1 MKKIYTLL
9 LVIFAAFTINAQ
21 TIDTLKG
28 DITAN
33 RTIENT
39 KIWIL
44 SGNVYV
50 KNNATLT
57 IPAGTIIKGLSKSAL
72 VVTRGAKLI
81 AEGTVQQP
89 IVFTSAKVAG
99 QRTIG
104 DWGGIVILG
113 KATTNTQ
120 YNSVQG
126 VGQIEGGIDNAA
138 GDGQYG
144 GTDDADNSGSL
155 KYVRIE
161 FGGFPFEPNKEVNSL
176 TMGGV
181 GSGTKIEYIQCSY
194 GGDDDYEWFG
204 GTVNAKYLVSYA
216 NTDDN
221 FDTDLGYRGNVQFG
235 VVLRD
240 TAVADAAGASNGFES
255 DNDAAGSTRTPF
267 TANTF
272 SNMTV
277 LGPLA
282 TPTTVFNT
290 KFGKG
295 ALIRLNSRTSIFNSI
310 IAGWPVAGL
319 DIDGKLT
326 AAAAVNGDLKFKN
339 NILAENK
346 VRFIEFDS
354 IVNST
359 TVRAWFAA
367 NSNDSTKAYTDIKMK
382 APFNFKFPLF
392 DLNSGSVAATG
403 ASFTDTK
410 LTSAFFTPVTYVGAF
425 GTTNWMAGWT
435 NFNPQAEPYNTA
447 PYNSRVDVKE
457 LTANQLK
464 AVIAPNPVQNNTV
477 ANVFF
482 NVEKTT
488 TLELS
493 VVDLMGRTVVK
504 GQKQE
509 FTEGS
514 HAAEINIQGLN
525 SGLYFVRFV
534 TNEGQKTLP
543 LTITK

>member
-1 MKKIYTLL
+1 MKRIYTLFF
-9 LVIFAAFTINAQ
+9 VVFASLMLKAQ
-21 TIDTLKG
+21 TIDTLQG
-28 DITAN
+28 DITAD
-33 RTIENT
+33 RAIVNT

-44 SGNVYV
+44 KGNVYI
-50 KNNATLT
+50 KNGATLT

-72 VVTRGAKLI
+72 IVTRGAKLI

-89 IVFTSAKVAG
+89 IIFTSAQVAG
-99 QRTIG
+99 QRNIG

-120 YNSVQG
+120 YNSIQG

-161 FGGFPFEPNKEVNSL
+161 YGGFPFEPNKEVNSL

-181 GSGTKIEYIQCSY
+181 GSATKIEYIQTSF

-221 FDTDLGYRGNVQFG
+221 FDTDLGYRGNVQFA
-235 VVLRD
+235 VALRD
-240 TAVADAAGASNGFES
+240 TAIADGAGASNGFES
-255 DNDAAGSTRTPF
+255 DNDAAGSNRTPF

-277 LGPLA
+277 LGPMA
-282 TPTTVFNT
+282 KSTTLFNT

-326 AAAAVNGDLKFKN
+326 AAAAVTGDLKFKN

-346 VRFIEFDS
+346 VRFVEFDS
-354 IVNST
+354 IVSAT

-367 NSNDSTKAYTDIKMK
+367 NANDSLLTYSDIKMK
-382 APFNFKFPLF
+382 APFNYKFPLF
-392 DLNSGSVAATG
+392 DLNAGSSAATG
-403 ASFTDTK
+403 ASFTDARV
-410 LTSAFFTPVTYVGAF
+410 SGSFFTPVTYRGAF

-435 NFNPQAEPYNTA
+435 NFNPQAESYNTA
-447 PYNSRVDVKE
+447 PYNARVAVKE
-457 LTANQLK
+457 LTDNQLK
-464 AVIAPNPVQNNTV
+464 AVVAPNPVQNNTT

-482 NVEKTT
+482 SVEKPT

-504 GQKQE
+504 GQKQF
-509 FTEGS
+509 FTEGA
-514 HAAEINIQGLN
+514 HAAEINVQNMAI
-525 SGLYFVRFV
+525 GLYFVHLV
-534 TNEGQKTLP
+534 TADGQKALP
-543 LTITK
+543 LTVVK

>member
-1 MKKIYTLL
+1 MKKIYTLFF
-9 LVIFAAFTINAQ
+9 VVFATIMLKAQ

-44 SGNVYV
+44 SGNVYI
-50 KNNATLT
+50 KNGATLT

-72 VVTRGAKLI
+72 VVTRGAKLM

-89 IVFTSAKVAG
+89 IIFTSAQPAG

-120 YNSVQG
+120 YNNVQG

-138 GDGQYG
+138 GDGLYG
-144 GTDDADNSGSL
+144 GSDDADNSGSL

-176 TMGGV
+176 TLGGV
-181 GSGTKIEYIQCSY
+181 GSGTKLEYIQCSY
-194 GGDDDYEWFG
+194 GGDDDYEFFG

-221 FDTDLGYRGNVQFG
+221 FDTDLGYRGNIQFG
-235 VVLRD
+235 VALRD
-240 TAVADAAGASNGFES
+240 TAIADAAGASNGFES
-255 DNDAAGSTRTPF
+255 DNDAAGSARTPF

-367 NSNDSTKAYTDIKMK
+367 NANDSTKAYTDIKMK
-382 APFNFKFPLF
+382 APFNYKFPLF
-392 DLNSGSVAATG
+392 DLNTGSVAATG
-403 ASFTDTK
+403 ASFTDTR
-410 LTSAFFTPVTYVGAF
+410 LTNTFFTQVSYIGAF

-435 NFNPQAEPYNTA
+435 NFNPQVEPYNTA
-447 PYNSRVDVKE
+447 PYNSRVAIKE
-457 LTANQLK
+457 LTDNQLK
-464 AVIAPNPVQNNTV
+464 AVVAPNPVQRNT
-477 ANVFF
+477 ATTVFF
-482 NVEKTT
+482 NTEKPT

-493 VVDLMGRTVVK
+493 VIDLMGRTVVK
-504 GQKQE
+504 GQKQY
-509 FTEGS
+509 FTEGV
-514 HAAEINIQGLN
+514 HAAEINIQNL
-525 SGLYFVRFV
+525 STGLYFVCFV
-534 TNEGQKTLP
+534 TENGQKTLP
-543 LTITK
+543 LTIAQ